1 MIPSTVDGRR
11 YHRSIGAHV
20 VKRRAARKYS
30 TKRSSLKTRAPKP
43 KQRRVAKRKTASR
56 AAATRSRK
64 RPPPKPSRLAAATT
78 LLRGSAAGAVSAV
91 ARRLP
96 WAGDETDPI
105 VLLETDHRRFENL
118 LKQGEETTARAVKHR
133 TRLLE
138 TLTAELNLH
147 ELIEEKILYP
157 ALEPHAEANEIV
169 LEGYEEHHVA
179 DLVVKELHEM
189 ARDDERWGAKFKVLK
204 ENIEHHIEEEER
216 RMFRIARAVLSRD
229 ELDDLGRRMKAL
241 KAEHDV

>member
-1 MIPSTVDGRR
+1 M
-11 YHRSIGAHV
+11 
-20 VKRRAARKYS
+20 VKRHAAKNQRK
-30 TKRSSLKTRAPKP
+30 
-43 KQRRVAKRKTASR
+43 VAKRKIASR

-64 RPPPKPSRLAAATT
+64 RRPPPKPSRLAAATT
-78 LLRGSAAGAVSAV
+78 LLRGSTAGAVSAV
-91 ARRLP
+91 VRRLP

-105 VLLETDHRRFENL
+105 VLLETDHRRFEDL

-179 DLVVKELHEM
+179 DLLIKELHEI
-189 ARDDERWGAKFKVLK
+189 ARDDERWGAKFNVLK

-241 KAEHDV
+241 KAEHDA

>member
-1 MIPSTVDGRR
+1 M
-11 YHRSIGAHV
+11 
-20 VKRRAARKYS
+20 VKRRAVRKQS
-30 TKRSSLKTRAPKP
+30 TKRSSSKPRARKAI
-43 KQRRVAKRKTASR
+43 KQRRVAKRKTAAR

-105 VLLETDHRRFENL
+105 VLLETDHRRFEDL

-133 TRLLE
+133 TRLLD
-138 TLTAELNLH
+138 TLTAELSLH
-147 ELIEEKILYP
+147 ELIEEQILYP

-169 LEGYEEHHVA
+169 LEGFEEHHVA
-179 DLVVKELHEM
+179 DLVVKELHEI

-204 ENIEHHIEEEER
+204 ENIEHHIAEEER

-229 ELDDLGRRMKAL
+229 QLRGLGRRMKAL
-241 KAEHDV
+241 KAEHDA